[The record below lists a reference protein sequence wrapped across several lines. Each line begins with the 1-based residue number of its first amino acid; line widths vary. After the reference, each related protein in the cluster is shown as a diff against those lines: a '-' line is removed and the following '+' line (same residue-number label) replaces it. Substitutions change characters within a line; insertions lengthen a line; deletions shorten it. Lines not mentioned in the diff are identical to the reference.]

1 MKKHII
7 CAEVKADL
15 DPILSG
21 MFSIE
26 GNIACRKTLET
37 KVNNHAFRASLTVAR
52 NEMKSKL
59 TINIALPEQN

>member
-26 GNIACRKTLET
+26 GKIAWRKTLET
-37 KVNNHAFRASLTVAR
+37 KVNNQTVSASLTR
-52 NEMKSKL
+52 ERTRLRKKKDSL
-59 TINIALPEQN
+59 

>member
-26 GNIACRKTLET
+26 GKIACRKTLGIG
-37 KVNNHAFRASLTVAR
+37 VNNPTFSACFTVEITR
-52 NEMKSKL
+52 LRKEDL
-59 TINIALPEQN
+59 L

>member
-26 GNIACRKTLET
+26 GNMAWRKTLET
-37 KVNNHAFRASLTVAR
+37 NVNNHTFRASLAR
-52 NEMKSKL
+52 KKNEISIKL

>member
-26 GNIACRKTLET
+26 GKIAWRKTLET
-37 KVNNHAFRASLTVAR
+37 KVNNHTVSASLTR
-52 NEMKSKL
+52 ERTRLRKKK
-59 TINIALPEQN
+59 THYKHCPP